1 MKETEKKVATHAI
14 NISGISL
21 VSYFEEKNGK
31 TVPTRSELV
40 IPINDI
46 FQLTDSLVNLCQDIS
61 NAAKDIDASNKN
73 KASASQILNA
83 IDKTCDGECEG
94 CNCKKSDLEKSVGK
108 VFEKWQSS
116 CLSGIVEP
124 LKTTT
129 IKDEYAIIGNIPTVN
144 ASENKVDFSNILTS
158 LEKYVQKKGVATFRQ
173 ISKAF
178 YDRTRSFFKTNNIS
192 DEGFTMEEWRE
203 LFRVNNTELIT
214 KYGLYVN
221 SVGSVSHT
229 FVGKFVKPAGS
240 ISG

>member
-21 VSYFEEKNGK
+21 VSYFEEKDGK

-46 FQLTDSLVNLCQDIS
+46 FQLTDSLVNLCQDIT
-61 NAAKDIDASNKN
+61 NAAKDIDDSNKN

-83 IDKTCDGECEG
+83 IDKTCDGEG
-94 CNCKKSDLEKSVGK
+94 CYCKKSDLEKALGK
-108 VFEKWQSS
+108 VAEKWPTCTS
-116 CLSGIVEP
+116 LSGIVEP

-129 IKDEYAIIGNIPTVN
+129 IKDEYAFIGNIPTVN
-144 ASENKVDFSNILTS
+144 ASETKVDFSSILTS
-158 LEKYVQKKGVATFRQ
+158 LEKYIQKKGFATFRQ

-178 YDRTRSFFKTNNIS
+178 YDRTRNFCKSNNIS
-192 DEGFTMEEWRE
+192 DEGFTMEDWKE
-203 LFRVNNTELIT
+203 LFSSQKTELIT

-221 SVGSVSHT
+221 SIGSVSHT